1 MFEKIK
7 LFILLFFAVPSVI
20 FSEDLEDIYELALN
34 NDPLLKSAEASFRA
48 GKESKRQGIAALL
61 PSLSISGSTNWNE
74 SRIEETLIDEY
85 NSNNYSGTISQPL
98 FRLDKWFKFK
108 QGKALSEG
116 AVAEFAF
123 QQQETMIR
131 VASSYFNVLNAI
143 DSLNAAKAEEEA
155 IGRQKD
161 LAKKRFE
168 VGLAPITEVHET
180 QAAYDLSVV
189 SRLAREVQLDTA
201 KEVLA
206 AIIGASTPLL
216 SPLSDEFPITL
227 PDPMERELWVKLA
240 LENNYQ
246 LKAAR
251 LNQVAAKNSAR
262 ASGASHLPNIDIVG
276 RVTKST
282 SQSGQFGGFIKNP
295 ISGLEQDNR
304 QYGIQVTFPLF
315 AGGAISSA
323 RRQAYAIYDRTKE
336 QALYTE
342 RSVIKDVRS
351 NHYNVQIQVANVKAR
366 KQALTS
372 AASALKATEIGYEAG
387 TRNVVD
393 LLQAQRGLY
402 TAQRD
407 LAGARYEYIISMLR
421 LKSSAG
427 SLNPEDL
434 INISKWMR

>member
-427 SLNPEDL
+427 SLNPDDL

>member
-1 MFEKIK
+1 MFKKIK

-61 PSLSISGSTNWNE
+61 PSLSVSGSTNWNE

-116 AVAEFAF
+116 SAAEFAF

-161 LAKKRFE
+161 MAKKRFE
-168 VGLAPITEVHET
+168 VGLAAITEVHET

-189 SRLAREVQLDTA
+189 SRIAREGQLDTA

-351 NHYNVQIQVANVKAR
+351 NHYNVQTQVANVRAR

-427 SLNPEDL
+427 SLNPDDL

>member
-20 FSEDLEDIYELALN
+20 FSEDLKDIYELALN

-61 PSLSISGSTNWNE
+61 PSLSVSGSTNWNE

-116 AVAEFAF
+116 SAAEFAF

-161 LAKKRFE
+161 MAKKRFE
-168 VGLAPITEVHET
+168 VGLAAITEVHET

-189 SRLAREVQLDTA
+189 SRIAREGQLDTA

-351 NHYNVQIQVANVKAR
+351 NHYNVQTQVANVRAR

-372 AASALKATEIGYEAG
+372 AAAALKATEIGYEAG

>member
-20 FSEDLEDIYELALN
+20 FSEDLKDIYELALN

-61 PSLSISGSTNWNE
+61 PSLSVSGSTNWNE

-116 AVAEFAF
+116 SAAEFAF

-161 LAKKRFE
+161 MAKKRFE
-168 VGLAPITEVHET
+168 VGLAAITEVHET

-189 SRLAREVQLDTA
+189 SRIAREGQLDTA

-351 NHYNVQIQVANVKAR
+351 NHYNVQTQVANVRAR

-427 SLNPEDL
+427 SLNPDDL